1 MAEFNEDIKQIIMER
16 VNKYMKQVSEALSR
30 GIHINQSNNQDS
42 KQIITNEQQIK
53 YVLSNPDA
61 IFKFEYPS
69 FDAITIAVDSVLTQN
84 NDDHN
89 KIEFMKKIKSLYN
102 NAKHNKEYQK
112 LMTFAYKTNP
122 HLMVNKELLI
132 NINHLLKND
141 EFQQELFK
149 QFHQDKEYIYQF
161 TTELGY
167 HLNHDEL
174 TKLNQIND
182 VLNDENINHRIFVA
196 SELFKTQDLEPLLHY
211 LQFNPNYDSNF
222 FKQMKKGIKHY
233 LFQEETDK
241 LTFVDNYNQMIKNM
255 QSLYTKEEQISFLT
269 NMAEKI
275 KTTIEN
281 HINEQTYDVL
291 QLILAFNQIKTDL
304 SKDVYAD
311 KSDLIGE
318 ANKNITKHF
327 AQATSTIIKNTEN
340 SLLPFNHV
348 RLAIATFANVDG
360 FIDNDILK
368 KAISYSGYVPS
379 NDKYNIGQ
387 NVYPLAE
394 ILDMGI
400 KIDDEIKDFAIAVNG
415 VNGAIIGLNNLSEQQ
430 KQQLLKNNDLIGN
443 VNLLAYDTMIS
454 SASLRKHANDFLDD
468 LKNHPEFV
476 TQLLKTSPY
485 NLQYIQLTKA
495 QFDELAYDILATNA
509 NMIPQLHQGKDN
521 VYFSNIGEFMFD
533 KNKPSRIFND
543 EFTEKMNDVIA
554 EKIRNHVPTNT
565 HLGKWV
571 NIHFQYL
578 NHINDNL
585 LNALLD
591 TNALSRVAVA
601 QAQEHPNE
609 DDLIQ
614 LTQPLNFDEHQQI
627 KIVER
632 NKDNFI
638 SIANPTDELIIH
650 MLDVDKNLVL
660 KNHNATN
667 ILSSILNDNTAP
679 SYSIVKDK
687 LIATIEKDWQFGKQL
702 VETLCEYENTDL
714 LEAIYQGIIKNEP
727 ASQHKEIIRKLSQE
741 EDDVFYGWGYD
752 EYYDQTHNQQQKSKT
767 KHKM

>member
-1 MAEFNEDIKQIIMER
+1 MAEFNEQ
-16 VNKYMKQVSEALSR
+16 MKQMSEALSR
-30 GIHINQSNNQDS
+30 GININHSNNQYP
-42 KQIITNEQQIK
+42 KQTITDKQQIQS
-53 YVLSNPDA
+53 VLSNPDD

-69 FDAITIAVDSVLTQN
+69 FNAIKIAIESKLTKN
-84 NDDHN
+84 SDDYH
-89 KIEFMKKIKSLYN
+89 KTEFMKKIKSLYN
-102 NAKHNKEYQK
+102 NAKHNQEYQK
-112 LMTFAYKTNP
+112 LMVFVYKIDP
-122 HLMVNKELLI
+122 HLMANKELLI

-141 EFQQELFK
+141 EFQKELFK
-149 QFHQDKEYIYQF
+149 QLHQDKEYIYHF

-182 VLNDENINHRIFVA
+182 VLNDENINHKIFVA
-196 SELFKTQDLEPLLHY
+196 SELFKKQNIEPLLHY
-211 LQFNPNYDSNF
+211 MQSNPEYNSNF
-222 FKQMKKGIKHY
+222 FKEMKKGIEYH

-241 LTFVDNYNQMIKNM
+241 LIFIDNYDPIIKNIHA
-255 QSLYTKEEQISFLT
+255 LYTKEEQIGFLT

-275 KTTIEN
+275 KTTIETN
-281 HINEQTYDVL
+281 INEQTYDVL
-291 QLILAFNQIKTDL
+291 QLILTFNQMKKDL
-304 SKDVYAD
+304 SKDVYVE

-318 ANKNITKHF
+318 ANQNITKHF
-327 AQATSTIIKNTEN
+327 AQATSTIIKNTDN
-340 SLLPFNHV
+340 SLLPFNHI

-387 NVYPLAE
+387 NIYPLAE
-394 ILDMGI
+394 ILDMGT
-400 KIDDEIKDFAIAVNG
+400 KIDDDIKDFAIAVNS
-415 VNGAIIGLNNLSEQQ
+415 VNGAIIGLSNLSEQQ

-443 VNLLAYDTMIS
+443 VNLLAYDTMTS
-454 SASLRKHANDFLDD
+454 SVSLRKHANDFLDE
-468 LKNHPEFV
+468 LKSNPEFV

-485 NLQYIQLTKA
+485 NLQYIQLNKA

-533 KNKPSRIFND
+533 KNKLSRIFND

-554 EKIRNHVPTNT
+554 EKIKNHIPTNT
-565 HLGKWV
+565 HSGKWV
-571 NIHFQYL
+571 NMHFQYL

-585 LNALLD
+585 LNVLLD
-591 TNALSRVAVA
+591 TNALSRLM
-601 QAQEHPNE
+601 EKNPNE

-614 LTQPLNFDEHQQI
+614 LTHALNFDEQQQM

-632 NKDNFI
+632 DKNNFI
-638 SIANPTDELIIH
+638 SIANPTDKLIIH

-660 KNHNATN
+660 RNHNSAN
-667 ILSSILNDNTAP
+667 ILSSIINDNKDP
-679 SYSIVKDK
+679 SYDIVKEK
-687 LIATIEKDWQFGKQL
+687 LIATIEKDWKFGKEL
-702 VETLCEYENTDL
+702 VENLHEFENTDL

-727 ASQHKEIIRKLSQE
+727 ELKHKEIIKDLSQE
-741 EDDVFYGWGYD
+741 DGVFDGWGYD
-752 EYYDQTHNQQQKSKT
+752 EYYDQTHNQQKKSKT

>member
-1 MAEFNEDIKQIIMER
+1 MAEFNEQ
-16 VNKYMKQVSEALSR
+16 MKQMSEALSR
-30 GIHINQSNNQDS
+30 GININHSNNQYP
-42 KQIITNEQQIK
+42 KQTITDKQQIQS
-53 YVLSNPDA
+53 VLSNPDD

-69 FDAITIAVDSVLTQN
+69 FDAIKIAIESKLTKN
-84 NDDHN
+84 SDDYH
-89 KIEFMKKIKSLYN
+89 KTEFMKKIKSLYN
-102 NAKHNKEYQK
+102 NAKHNQEYQK
-112 LMTFAYKTNP
+112 LMVFVYKIDP
-122 HLMVNKELLI
+122 HLMANQELLI

-149 QFHQDKEYIYQF
+149 QLHQDKEYIYHF
-161 TTELGY
+161 ITELGY

-182 VLNDENINHRIFVA
+182 VLNDENINHKIFVA
-196 SELFKTQDLEPLLHY
+196 SELFKKQNIEPLLHY
-211 LQFNPNYDSNF
+211 MQSNPEYNSNF
-222 FKQMKKGIKHY
+222 FKEMKKGIEYH

-241 LTFVDNYNQMIKNM
+241 LIFIDNYDPIIKNIHA
-255 QSLYTKEEQISFLT
+255 LYTKEEQIGFLT

-275 KTTIEN
+275 KTTIETN
-281 HINEQTYDVL
+281 INEQTYDVL
-291 QLILAFNQIKTDL
+291 QLILTFNKMQKDL
-304 SKDVYAD
+304 SQDSNLSNKV
-311 KSDLIGE
+311 E
-318 ANKNITKHF
+318 ANENITKYF
-327 AQATSTIIKNTEN
+327 AQATSTIIKNTDN
-340 SLLPFNHV
+340 NLLSFNHI
-348 RLAIATFANVDG
+348 RIAIATFVDVDG
-360 FIDNDILK
+360 FIDNDIMK

-379 NDKYNIGQ
+379 EDKYNIGQ

-430 KQQLLKNNDLIGN
+430 KQQLLQHNDLIGN
-443 VNLLAYDTMIS
+443 VNLLAYDTMS
-454 SASLRKHANDFLDD
+454 SSISLRKHANDFLDE
-468 LKNHPEFV
+468 LKNHPEFI

-485 NLQYIQLTKA
+485 NLPYIQLTKA

-554 EKIRNHVPTNT
+554 EKIRNHIPTNT
-565 HLGKWV
+565 HSGKWV
-571 NIHFQYL
+571 NMHFQYL

-585 LNALLD
+585 LNVLLD
-591 TNALSRVAVA
+591 TNALSRLM
-601 QAQEHPNE
+601 EKNPNE

-614 LTQPLNFDEHQQI
+614 LTHPLTFDEHQQM
-627 KIVER
+627 KIVQH

-667 ILSSILNDNTAP
+667 ILSSIINDNNEP
-679 SYSIVKDK
+679 SYKIVTDK
-687 LIATIEKDWQFGKQL
+687 LIATIEKDWKFGKEL

-727 ASQHKEIIRKLSQE
+727 ASKHKEIIKDLSQE
-741 EDDVFYGWGYD
+741 DGVFDGWGYD
-752 EYYDQTHNQQQKSKT
+752 EYYDQTYKPKQKSTT

>member
-1 MAEFNEDIKQIIMER
+1 MAKLNEDIKQILMEE
-16 VNKYMKQVSEALSR
+16 VNKYAKQMSEALSR
-30 GIHINQSNNQDS
+30 GININQSKNKEP
-42 KQIITNEQQIK
+42 KQTITNERQIQS
-53 YVLSNPDA
+53 VLSNPNT

-69 FDAITIAVDSVLTQN
+69 FDAITIAVESVLTQN
-84 NDDHN
+84 SDDYQ
-89 KIEFMKKIKSLYN
+89 KIDFMKKIKSLYN
-102 NAKHNKEYQK
+102 NVKQNKEYQN
-112 LMTFAYKTNP
+112 LMVFAYKTNP
-122 HLMVNKELLI
+122 HLMANKELLI
-132 NINHLLKND
+132 NINQLLKND

-149 QFHQDKEYIYQF
+149 QIHQDKEYIYQF

-182 VLNDENINHRIFVA
+182 ILNDENINHKIFVV
-196 SELFKTQDLEPLLHY
+196 SELFKTQDFEPLLHY
-211 LQFNPNYDSNF
+211 LQSNQNYDSNF
-222 FKQMKKGIKHY
+222 FTQMKKGIEHY
-233 LFQEETDK
+233 LFQEETDN

-255 QSLYTKEEQISFLT
+255 QSLYTQEEQISFLT
-269 NMAEKI
+269 NMAKKI
-275 KTTIEN
+275 ETTIEN

-291 QLILAFNQIKTDL
+291 QLILAFNQMKKDL
-304 SKDVYAD
+304 SKDVYVD

-327 AQATSTIIKNTEN
+327 SQATSTIIKNTEN
-340 SLLPFNHV
+340 RLLPFNHM
-348 RLAIATFANVDG
+348 RLAISTFANVDG

-415 VNGAIIGLNNLSEQQ
+415 VNGAIIGLSDLSEKQ
-430 KQQLLKNNDLIGN
+430 KQQLLQNNDLIGN
-443 VNLLAYDTMIS
+443 VNLLAYDTLIS
-454 SASLRKHANDFLDD
+454 NISLRKHANEFLDE

-476 TQLLKTSPY
+476 TQLLKTSPH

-495 QFDELAYDILATNA
+495 QFDELAYDILATNI

-533 KNKPSRIFND
+533 KNKQSYVFND

-554 EKIRNHVPTNT
+554 EKIKNNVPTNT
-565 HLGKWV
+565 HSGKW
-571 NIHFQYL
+571 NNMHFQYL
-578 NHINDNL
+578 NYINDNL
-585 LNALLD
+585 LNVLLD
-591 TNALSRVAVA
+591 TNALSRVA

-614 LTQPLNFDEHQQI
+614 LTNSLNFNEHQQM

-632 NKDNFI
+632 DKNNFI
-638 SIANPTDELIIH
+638 AIANPTDELIIH
-650 MLDVDKNLVL
+650 MLDLDKNLVL
-660 KNHNATN
+660 KNHNSTK
-667 ILSSILNDNTAP
+667 ILSSILDDDKNP
-679 SYSIVKDK
+679 SFDSVTGK
-687 LIATIEKDWQFGKQL
+687 LIETIEKDWKFGKDL
-702 VETLCEYENTDL
+702 VDTLDEYENTNL
-714 LEAIYQGIIKNEP
+714 LDAIYQGIIKNEP
-727 ASQHKEIIRKLSQE
+727 VSKHKEIIKDLSQE
-741 EDDVFYGWGYD
+741 DGVFDGCGYD
-752 EYYDQTHNQQQKSKT
+752 EYYDKTHNQQQTSQT

>member
-1 MAEFNEDIKQIIMER
+1 MAEFNKDIKQIIMEEF
-16 VNKYMKQVSEALSR
+16 NKYTKQMSEALSR
-30 GIHINQSNNQDS
+30 GININQSNNQEP
-42 KQIITNEQQIK
+42 KQTITNEQQIQS
-53 YVLSNPDA
+53 VLFNPEL

-69 FDAITIAVDSVLTQN
+69 FDAITIAVESVLTQN
-84 NDDHN
+84 SDDYQ
-89 KIEFMKKIKSLYN
+89 KIDFMKKIKSLYN
-102 NAKHNKEYQK
+102 NVKQNKEYQN
-112 LMTFAYKTNP
+112 LMVFAYKTNP

-149 QFHQDKEYIYQF
+149 QFHQDKEYIYKF

-196 SELFKTQDLEPLLHY
+196 SELFKTQEFEPLLHY

-222 FKQMKKGIKHY
+222 FKQMKKGIEHY

-241 LTFVDNYNQMIKNM
+241 LTFVDNYNQMIKNI

-275 KTTIEN
+275 ETTIEN

-291 QLILAFNQIKTDL
+291 QLILTFNQIKTDL
-304 SKDVYAD
+304 SQDVYAD

-327 AQATSTIIKNTEN
+327 AQATSTIIKNTDN
-340 SLLPFNHV
+340 SLLPFNHI

-387 NVYPLAE
+387 NIYPLAE

-415 VNGAIIGLNNLSEQQ
+415 VNGAIIGLSNLSEQQ

-443 VNLLAYDTMIS
+443 VNLLAYDTLIS
-454 SASLRKHANDFLDD
+454 NTSLRKHANEFLDE

-495 QFDELAYDILATNA
+495 QFDELAYDILATNI

-533 KNKPSRIFND
+533 KNKQSRVFND

-554 EKIRNHVPTNT
+554 EKIKNNVPTNT
-565 HLGKWV
+565 HSGKW
-571 NIHFQYL
+571 NNMHFQYL
-578 NHINDNL
+578 NYINDNL
-585 LNALLD
+585 LNVLLD
-591 TNALSRVAVA
+591 TNALSRVA

-614 LTQPLNFDEHQQI
+614 LTHSLNFNEHQQM

-632 NKDNFI
+632 DKNNFI
-638 SIANPTDELIIH
+638 AIANPTDELIIH
-650 MLDVDKNLVL
+650 MLDLDKNLVL
-660 KNHNATN
+660 KNHNSTK
-667 ILSSILNDNTAP
+667 ILSSILDDDKNP
-679 SYSIVKDK
+679 SFDSVTGK
-687 LIATIEKDWQFGKQL
+687 LIATIEKDWKFGKEL
-702 VETLCEYENTDL
+702 VETLHEFENTDL
-714 LEAIYQGIIKNEP
+714 LEAVYQGIIQNEP
-727 ASQHKEIIRKLSQE
+727 TSKHKKIIKELCQE
-741 EDDVFYGWGYD
+741 DGIFDGWGYD
-752 EYYDQTHNQQQKSKT
+752 EYYDQTYKPKQKSTT

>member
-1 MAEFNEDIKQIIMER
+1 MAEFNEHMTQLSK
-16 VNKYMKQVSEALSR
+16 ALSR
-30 GIHINQSNNQDS
+30 GININHENNQYP
-42 KQIITNEQQIK
+42 KQTLSDEQQIQS
-53 YVLSNPDA
+53 VLSNPEL

-69 FDAITIAVDSVLTQN
+69 FDAIKIAVESVLTEN

-89 KIEFMKKIKSLYN
+89 KIKFMKKIKSLYKST
-102 NAKHNKEYQK
+102 KHNQEYQN
-112 LMTFAYKTNP
+112 LMVFAYKTNP

-132 NINHLLKND
+132 NINNLLKND

-149 QFHQDKEYIYQF
+149 QLYQDKEYIYEF

-174 TKLNQIND
+174 TRLNQIND
-182 VLNDENINHRIFVA
+182 VLNDKNINHRVFVA
-196 SELFKTQDLEPLLHY
+196 SELFKTQDFDPLLHY
-211 LQFNPNYDSNF
+211 LQSNPNYDSNF
-222 FKQMKKGIKHY
+222 FKEMKRGIEYH

-241 LTFVDNYNQMIKNM
+241 LIFIDNYNQMIKNM
-255 QSLYTKEEQISFLT
+255 QSLYTHKEQTSFLT
-269 NMAEKI
+269 NMADKI
-275 KTTIEN
+275 NTTIEAN
-281 HINEQTYDVL
+281 INEQTYDVL
-291 QLILAFNQIKTDL
+291 QLILVFNQIKKDL
-304 SKDVYAD
+304 SQDVYAD

-327 AQATSTIIKNTEN
+327 AQATSTIIKNTDN
-340 SLLPFNHV
+340 SLLPFNHI

-387 NVYPLAE
+387 NIYPLAE

-400 KIDDEIKDFAIAVNG
+400 KIDDDIKDFAIAVNS
-415 VNGAIIGLNNLSEQQ
+415 VNGAIIGLSNLSEQQ
-430 KQQLLKNNDLIGN
+430 KQQLLQNNDLIGN
-443 VNLLAYDTMIS
+443 VNLLAYDTMTS
-454 SASLRKHANDFLDD
+454 SASLRKHANEFLDE

-495 QFDELAYDILATNA
+495 QFDELAYDILATNI

-521 VYFSNIGEFMFD
+521 VYFSNIGEFIFD
-533 KNKPSRIFND
+533 KNKQSRVFND

-554 EKIRNHVPTNT
+554 EKIKNNVPTNT
-565 HLGKWV
+565 HSGKW
-571 NIHFQYL
+571 NNMHFQYL
-578 NHINDNL
+578 NYINDNL
-585 LNALLD
+585 LNVLLD
-591 TNALSRVAVA
+591 TNALSRVA

-614 LTQPLNFDEHQQI
+614 LTHSLNFNEHQQM

-632 NKDNFI
+632 DKNNFI
-638 SIANPTDELIIH
+638 AIANPTDELIIH
-650 MLDVDKNLVL
+650 MLDLDKNLVL
-660 KNHNATN
+660 KNHNSAK
-667 ILSSILNDNTAP
+667 ILSSILDDDKNPLFDSVTG
-679 SYSIVKDK
+679 K
-687 LIATIEKDWQFGKQL
+687 LIATIEKDWKFGKEL
-702 VETLCEYENTDL
+702 VETLHEFENTDL
-714 LEAIYQGIIKNEP
+714 LEAVYQGIIQNEP
-727 ASQHKEIIRKLSQE
+727 TSKHKKIIKELCQE
-741 EDDVFYGWGYD
+741 DGIFDGWGYD
-752 EYYDQTHNQQQKSKT
+752 EYYDKTHNHQQTSQT

>member
-30 GIHINQSNNQDS
+30 GIHINKSNNQDS
-42 KQIITNEQQIK
+42 KQIITNEQQIQ

-69 FDAITIAVDSVLTQN
+69 FDAITIAVESVLTQN

-122 HLMVNKELLI
+122 HLMMNKELLI
-132 NINHLLKND
+132 NINHLLKNY

-196 SELFKTQDLEPLLHY
+196 SELFKTQDFEPLLHY

-222 FKQMKKGIKHY
+222 FKQMKKGIEHY

-275 KTTIEN
+275 ETTIEN

-291 QLILAFNQIKTDL
+291 QLILAFNQMKKDL
-304 SKDVYAD
+304 SKDVYVE

-318 ANKNITKHF
+318 ANQKITKHF
-327 AQATSTIIKNTEN
+327 AQATSTIIKNTDN
-340 SLLPFNHV
+340 SLLPFNHI

-387 NVYPLAE
+387 NIYPLAE

-400 KIDDEIKDFAIAVNG
+400 KIDDDIKDFAIAVNS
-415 VNGAIIGLNNLSEQQ
+415 VNGAIIGLSNLSEQQ

-443 VNLLAYDTMIS
+443 VNLLAYDTMTS
-454 SASLRKHANDFLDD
+454 SVSLRKHANDFLDE
-468 LKNHPEFV
+468 LKSNPEFV

-485 NLQYIQLTKA
+485 NLQYIQLTKT

-554 EKIRNHVPTNT
+554 EKIRNHIPTNT
-565 HLGKWV
+565 HSGKWV
-571 NIHFQYL
+571 NMHFQYL

-585 LNALLD
+585 LNVLLD
-591 TNALSRVAVA
+591 TNALSRLM
-601 QAQEHPNE
+601 EKNPNE

-614 LTQPLNFDEHQQI
+614 LTHPLNFDEHQQM

-632 NKDNFI
+632 DKNNFI
-638 SIANPTDELIIH
+638 AIANPTDELIMH

-660 KNHNATN
+660 KNNNLAH
-667 ILSSILNDNTAP
+667 ILSSIINDNTNP
-679 SYSIVKDK
+679 SYDIVKGK
-687 LIATIEKDWQFGKQL
+687 LITTIEKDWKFGKEL
-702 VETLCEYENTDL
+702 VETLHEFENTDL
-714 LEAIYQGIIKNEP
+714 LEAIYQGVIKNEP
-727 ASQHKEIIRKLSQE
+727 TSKHKEIIKELSQE
-741 EDDVFYGWGYD
+741 DGVFDGWGYD
-752 EYYDQTHNQQQKSKT
+752 EYYDQTYKPKQKSTT